1 VAVYTHTV
9 RTETA
14 DSVPNLRLLE
24 DQADKTEKGLR
35 RMEDRAGKVG
45 SAAGRL
51 GGVLG
56 RVNPALEEGAR
67 VVNDFADG
75 LEVAGGLS
83 GSLLRVLGPVAVAA
97 GALGG
102 AYLVL
107 KQRLDAAN
115 QAMEVSAQRATT
127 MAQLHTRVKE
137 AALLAALATGEIT
150 QEQFNA
156 NSAAQ
161 TAADLY
167 REQIQQQQESVR
179 LAEQQAQAQQ
189 ELFEKEQQR
198 LQRTR
203 ERMGDEAFRES
214 SQTELVQLK
223 LIRDERDRL
232 ASIVDRETNAL
243 SNLQTAQERYAENLR
258 TVSDIQTG
266 AVTTTT
272 QVTEAIEQQA
282 EAVMSLS
289 EAFEAAGFRTGPGAT
304 GLGVDLDAPFAERS
318 AALQERVDL
327 LQRQIEVRQRLA
339 ALQGAG
345 AVVGP
350 DPRAGALQA
359 GLSGIGAGAGQAIG
373 LLSSPTAA
381 LGALGPAGAII
392 SGLSALGALGAQGVE
407 DKLDQLGQQLI
418 AGLQALP
425 EVLLDVFPEFVVQ
438 LAEVLPDAIADA
450 MAEVFARLLDRIP
463 GLSAERTDDGIGL
476 GLDTGEI
483 LSQAGDFLATSSPSA
498 AITAGLI
505 RRATGRSRSS
515 SSARAA
521 TAGRLAR
528 ADGATRL
535 AISRAPTASQ
545 SQASVVVNALGVDDG
560 TQDAFLRRFAQ
571 FTDPDTGLRGRN

>member
-1 VAVYTHTV
+1 MSGILG
-9 RTETA
+9 RFN
-14 DSVPNLRLLE
+14 PILE
-24 DQADKTEKGLR
+24 D
-35 RMEDRAGKVG
+35 
-45 SAAGRL
+45 
-51 GGVLG
+51 
-56 RVNPALEEGAR
+56 GAR
-67 VVNDFADG
+67 FINDFADG
-75 LEVAGGLS
+75 IEVAS
-83 GSLLRVLGPVAVAA
+83 GQSVKLLRVLGPVAVAA

-102 AYLVL
+102 AYLIL

-115 QAMEVSAQRATT
+115 EAMETAANRADQ
-127 MAQLHTRVKE
+127 MVAIHTRVKE

-156 NSAAQ
+156 SSAAQ

-167 REQIQQQQESVR
+167 REQVRAQQDLIRTSEEAVKAKEAEVAIEREALTRQRESMENDELFRATHQQQIDNFKETM
-179 LAEQQAQAQQ
+179 AELDA
-189 ELFEKEQQR
+189 LNR
-198 LQRTR
+198 
-203 ERMGDEAFRES
+203 S
-214 SQTELVQLK
+214 
-223 LIRDERDRL
+223 RDRE
-232 ASIVDRETNAL
+232 VNAL
-243 SNLQTAQERYAENLR
+243 DTLTEAQNRYAENLR
-258 TVSDIQTG
+258 IVADNQST
-266 AVTTTT
+266 AATTTT

-318 AALQERVDL
+318 AALQERVEL

-350 DPRAGALQA
+350 DPRAGAFQA
-359 GLSGIGAGAGQAIG
+359 GLSGIGAGAGQAFG

-450 MAEVFARLLDRIP
+450 IAEVFTRLLDRIP
-463 GLSAERTDDGIGL
+463 GLSADRTDDGIAL
-476 GLDTGEI
+476 GADTGGI

>member
-1 VAVYTHTV
+1 MAVYTHTV

-102 AYLVL
+102 AYLIL

-198 LQRTR
+198 LQRAR

-318 AALQERVDL
+318 AALQERMEL

-339 ALQGAG
+339 ALPGVGGDTAG
-345 AVVGP
+345 PSGLQTAM
-350 DPRAGALQA
+350 GAL
-359 GLSGIGAGAGQAIG
+359 GAGAGNVGAALGMIANPM
-373 LLSSPTAA
+373 SA
-381 LGALGPAGAII
+381 LGALGPVGAVLG
-392 SGLSALGALGAQGVE
+392 GLSQVGRLGAGGVE
-407 DKLDQLGQQLI
+407 DQLDTLLTSI
-418 AGLQALP
+418 TAGIRALP
-425 EVLLDVFPEFVVQ
+425 EILLDVIPEFVGA
-438 LAEVLPDAIADA
+438 LVLELPQAIADA
-450 MAEVFARLLDRIP
+450 LAELLRRIFF
-463 GLSAERTDDGIGL
+463 GDG
-476 GLDTGEI
+476 DGEAVTVNPRVVQAQQEQQEF
-483 LSQAGDFLATSSPSA
+483 LSQLQGLQQAPGNRRPTS
-498 AITAGLI
+498 
-505 RRATGRSRSS
+505 TGR
-515 SSARAA
+515 SARAA

>member
-102 AYLVL
+102 AYLIL

-115 QAMEVSAQRATT
+115 QAMETASNRADQ
-127 MAQLHTRVKE
+127 MVAIHTRVKE

-156 NSAAQ
+156 SSAAQ

-167 REQIQQQQESVR
+167 REQVRAQRDLIRTSEEAVKAKEAEVAIEREALTRQRESMENDELFRATHQQQIDNFKETM
-179 LAEQQAQAQQ
+179 AELDA
-189 ELFEKEQQR
+189 LNR
-198 LQRTR
+198 
-203 ERMGDEAFRES
+203 S
-214 SQTELVQLK
+214 
-223 LIRDERDRL
+223 RDRE
-232 ASIVDRETNAL
+232 VNAL
-243 SNLQTAQERYAENLR
+243 DTLTEAQNRYAENLR
-258 TVSDIQTG
+258 IVADNQST
-266 AVTTTT
+266 AATTTT

-318 AALQERVDL
+318 AALQERMEL

-339 ALQGAG
+339 ALPGVGGDTAG
-345 AVVGP
+345 PSGLQTAM
-350 DPRAGALQA
+350 GAL
-359 GLSGIGAGAGQAIG
+359 GAGAGNVGAALGMIANPM
-373 LLSSPTAA
+373 SA
-381 LGALGPAGAII
+381 LGALGPVGAVLG
-392 SGLSALGALGAQGVE
+392 GLSAIGNVGAGGVE
-407 DKLDQLGQQLI
+407 DQLDSLLTSI
-418 AGLQALP
+418 TAGIRALP
-425 EVLLDVFPEFVVQ
+425 EILLDVIPEFVGA
-438 LAEVLPDAIADA
+438 LVLELPQAIADA
-450 MAEVFARLLDRIP
+450 LAELLRRIFF
-463 GLSAERTDDGIGL
+463 GDG
-476 GLDTGEI
+476 DGEAVTVNPRVVQAQQEQQEF
-483 LSQAGDFLATSSPSA
+483 LSQLQGLQQAPGNRRPTS
-498 AITAGLI
+498 
-505 RRATGRSRSS
+505 TGR
-515 SSARAA
+515 SARAA